1 MAINFFQ
8 NNFASGELSP
18 EVWAR
23 NDRPFY
29 KNGLEI
35 CKNFTPLLT
44 GGARFRPG
52 TGYSIHTDGNA
63 DAFGLPFR
71 FNIDQAYSL
80 EFTEY
85 KLRIHRNGGVLLE
98 TGKTISGITIAT
110 DRVTCTGHG
119 FSTGDEI
126 YISGI
131 VGTTELNSQF
141 FLVVYVDA
149 NTFTLTDIDGNDIDF
164 AGMTAWSSGGTA
176 ARVYE
181 IASPYTVAEAKRI
194 KYCGTADLMYL
205 FHPDHEP
212 RVLVRSGA
220 TSWAINTYTRYSAQW
235 EITGI
240 TKANPGVVTTAT
252 DHGLVEGDRVYIAQ
266 VIGMTEVNK
275 QEYLVGTVG
284 SATTFQLKT
293 LAGASVNTSSYGAW
307 VEKGKVAHVR
317 DVGLNIT
324 GITQAAAGVVTIAG
338 HGYSTYDKIYVAG
351 VVGMTEV
358 NGLFFWVEKIDANT
372 FYLTDELGTRLDTSG
387 YTAYTSGGTSQYIHG
402 LFTKIGDFPTSGGF
416 YGGRMAVGGP
426 DNDPDTFWLSR
437 GPDSETGESEFDD
450 FSIGTEDT
458 DGCIFL
464 IPALNFQAHR
474 ILWFSGV
481 PNFMVVG
488 TTSGVYKANGGSDGA
503 AITPTNIAVTP
514 MSSVGVADM
523 MPCVVNNLT
532 YYVEQGG
539 LTLRSFG
546 YSLLEDSYKAYDKSL
561 LSDEITQGGIVQI
574 AYAKGRP
581 EIIYVV
587 RADGVLLSCTILE
600 SDDVAGWGR
609 VHIGGDGK
617 VLSVI
622 TEPKS
627 SGFDRVGVF
636 VERTINGATR
646 RYVEYLTEDPVIPD
660 IADEFTAIT
669 ARDADKERF
678 EKLVFEEQKKFVR
691 LDSSLVRDT
700 TQVPTLTLGAKTGA
714 SVTATAGS
722 AAFTADSV
730 GQYIFAKYLTGDE
743 TGIAE
748 IIGYT
753 STTVVT
759 VKILEAFDSLTYAT
773 LAWYLTDQT
782 ISGLGHLE
790 GETVGVVTDGAVHGD
805 LTVEDGEITLEYPA
819 RYIIVGKRYVGLGR
833 TLDTEIPGIPGTAIG
848 RRKSVEA
855 MFVRL
860 RHTMGGRFGTQGFY
874 DDQSAELLFRREGN
888 SFYDRPPVL
897 YSGLKELPKVKDGYS
912 NEKHFYFLQDQ
923 PLPMTILAIV
933 PSVDIG
939 EEE

>member
-1 MAINFFQ
+1 MSINFFQ
-8 NNFASGELSP
+8 NDFKSGELSP

-29 KNGLEI
+29 KSGLEI

-44 GGARFRPG
+44 GGVRFRPG
-52 TGYSIHTDGNA
+52 TGYSVHTRLNH
-63 DAFGLPFR
+63 DAFALPFR

-85 KLRIHRNGGVLLE
+85 KLRIHRNGGALLE
-98 TGKTISGITIAT
+98 TAQNIEDLVVATGVITIT
-110 DRVTCTGHG
+110 SHG
-119 FSTGDEI
+119 LSSGDEV
-126 YISGI
+126 YIDSI
-131 VGTTELNSQF
+131 VGPNILNKQFYLVVWIDADTFSLTDVDGNAIDTTEMD
-141 FLVVYVDA
+141 VYV
-149 NTFTLTDIDGNDIDF
+149 
-164 AGMTAWSSGGTA
+164 SGGTV

-181 IASPYTVAEAKRI
+181 ITSPYTVAEAKRI

-212 RVLVRSGA
+212 RVLIRSGA

-235 EITGI
+235 KITAI
-240 TKANPGVVTTAT
+240 TNANPGVVTTETA
-252 DHGLVEGDRVYIAQ
+252 HGLVAGDRVYIAQ

-275 QEYLVGTVG
+275 TEFLVGTV
-284 SATTFQLKT
+284 AAKTFQLKT
-293 LAGASVNTSSYGAW
+293 LAGANVNTTNYGDW
-307 VEKGKVAHVR
+307 VEGGKVAQVR

-324 GITQAAAGVVTIAG
+324 GISKATAGVVTIAG
-338 HGYSTYDKIYVAG
+338 HGYATYDKIYIAG

-372 FYLTDELGTRLDTSG
+372 FYLTNELGTRLDTSG
-387 YTAYTSGGTSQYIHG
+387 YTAWSSGGTSQYIHG
-402 LFTKIGDFPTSGGF
+402 LFTKIGDFPTAGGF
-416 YGGRMAVGGP
+416 YGGRMAIGGP

-488 TTSGVYKANGGSDGA
+488 TSSGVYKANGGSDGA

-523 MPCVVNNLT
+523 MPVVVNNLT

-539 LTLRSFG
+539 LTLRAFG
-546 YSLLEDSYKAYDKSL
+546 YSLIEDSYKAYDKSL
-561 LSDEITQGGIVQI
+561 LSDEITQGGIVQL

-581 EIIYVV
+581 EIIYLV

-609 VHIGGDGK
+609 IHIGGEGV
-617 VLSVI
+617 VLSVV
-622 TEPKS
+622 TEPRS
-627 SGFDRVGVF
+627 SGFDRVGVL
-636 VERTINGATR
+636 VERTINSATR
-646 RYVEYLTEDPVIPD
+646 RYIEYLTEDPVIPD
-660 IADEFTAIT
+660 ISDEFTDIDSK
-669 ARDADKERF
+669 DADKARY
-678 EKLVFEEQKKFVR
+678 EKRVFEVQKQFVR

-700 TQVPTLTLGAKTGA
+700 TQDIVLTLGAKTGA
-714 SVTATAGS
+714 SVTATAASS
-722 AAFTADSV
+722 AFKATHV
-730 GQYIFAKYLTGDE
+730 GQYIFAKFLTGDE

-753 STTVVT
+753 SETVVT
-759 VKILEAFDSLTYAT
+759 VKIKEDFDALIYAAG
-773 LAWYLTDQT
+773 AWYLTDQT
-782 ISGLGHLE
+782 ITGLEHLE

-805 LTVEDGEITLEYPA
+805 LVVEDGAITLEYPA
-819 RYIIVGKRYVGLGR
+819 RYSIIGKRYIGLGR
-833 TLDTEIPGIPGTAIG
+833 TLDAEIAGIPGTAIG
-848 RRKSVEA
+848 RRKTVEA
-855 MFVRL
+855 MFVKL

-874 DDQSAELLFRREGN
+874 EAQGAELLFRREGN

-897 YSGLKELPKVKDGYS
+897 YSGLKEIPKMKDGYS
-912 NEKHFYFLQDQ
+912 NEKRFYFMQDQ
-923 PLPMTILAIV
+923 PLPMTVLAIV

>member
-1 MAINFFQ
+1 MSVNFFQ
-8 NNFASGELSP
+8 NDFKSGELSP

-29 KNGLEI
+29 KSGLEI

-52 TGYSIHTDGNA
+52 TRYSLHTDGNA

-80 EFTEY
+80 EFTDY
-85 KLRIHRNGGVLLE
+85 KLRFHKGGGVLLE
-98 TGKTISGITIAT
+98 TGKAISGITIAT
-110 DRVTCTGHG
+110 NRITCTGHG

-131 VGTTELNSQF
+131 VGTTELNSRF
-141 FLVVYVDA
+141 FLVVSVDA
-149 NTFTLTDIDGNDIDF
+149 DTFTLKDINGDAVDLD
-164 AGMTAWSSGGTA
+164 GMTAYSSAGTA

-181 IASPYTVAEAKRI
+181 IVSPYTVAEAKQI

-212 RVLVRSGA
+212 RVLIRSGA

-235 EITGI
+235 KITGI

-252 DHGLVEGDRVYIAQ
+252 DHGLIAGDRVYIAQ
-266 VIGMTEVNK
+266 VVGMTEVNK

-284 SATTFQLKT
+284 SSTTFQLKT
-293 LAGASVNTSSYGAW
+293 LAGANVDTSSYGAW
-307 VEKGKVAHVR
+307 VSDGKVAAVR
-317 DVGLNIT
+317 DKGLAIT
-324 GITQAAAGVVTIAG
+324 GVTKAAAGVVTIAG
-338 HGYSTYDKIYVAG
+338 HGYSTYDKIYVDSI
-351 VVGMTEV
+351 VGMTEL
-358 NGLFFWVEKIDANT
+358 NARFFWVEKIDANT
-372 FYLTDELGTRLDTSG
+372 FYLTDELKNRVDTSG
-387 YTAYTSGGTSQYIHG
+387 YTAYTSGGTSEYIHG
-402 LFTKIGDFPTSGGF
+402 IFTKIGDFPTAGGF
-416 YGGRMAVGGP
+416 YGGRMAIGGP
-426 DNDPDTFWLSR
+426 DNEPDTFWLSR

-458 DGCIFL
+458 DACVFV

-523 MPCVVNNLT
+523 MPVVVNNMT
-532 YYVEQGG
+532 YYTEQGG
-539 LTLRSFG
+539 LTLRAFG
-546 YSLLEDSYKAYDKSL
+546 YSLLEDSYKAYDKSI

-581 EIIYVV
+581 ELIYIV
-587 RADGVLLSCTILE
+587 RADGVLLTCTILE

-609 VHIGGDGK
+609 VHIGGEGK

-627 SGFDRVGVF
+627 TGFDQVGII
-636 VERTINGATR
+636 VERTIDGATR
-646 RYVEYLTEDPVIPD
+646 RYVEYFTEDPMVPD
-660 IADEFTAIT
+660 VADDFTDI
-669 ARDADKERF
+669 DSEDEDKARF
-678 EKLVFEEQKKFVR
+678 EKKLFELQKGFVR

-700 TQVPTLTLGAKTGA
+700 TQAVTLTLGAKTGTA
-714 SVTATAGS
+714 VTATAGA
-722 AAFTADSV
+722 AAFTAADV
-730 GQYIFAKYLTGDE
+730 GQYIFAKYITGDE
-743 TGIAE
+743 TGIAK
-748 IIGYT
+748 IIAFT
-753 STTVVT
+753 STTIVT
-759 VKILEAFDSLTYAT
+759 VEILEDFDSQSYAT

-782 ISGLGHLE
+782 ISGLDHLE
-790 GETVGVVTDGAVHGD
+790 GETVGVLTDGAVHGD
-805 LTVEDGEITLEYPA
+805 LTVVNGEITLEYPA
-819 RYIIVGKRYVGLGR
+819 RYTIIGKRYLGLGR
-833 TLDTEIPGIPGTAIG
+833 TLDTEIPGVPGTAIG
-848 RRKSVEA
+848 RRKTVEA

-874 DDQSAELLFRREGN
+874 TAAELLFRREGN
-888 SFYDRPPVL
+888 SFYDRPPAL
-897 YSGLKELPKVKDGYS
+897 YSGLKELPKFKDGYS
-912 NEKHFYFLQDQ
+912 NEKRFYFVQDQ
-923 PLPMTILAIV
+923 PLPMTILALV
-933 PSVDIG
+933 PSADIG

>member
-1 MAINFFQ
+1 MSINFFQ
-8 NNFASGELSP
+8 NDFKSGELSP

-29 KNGLEI
+29 KSGLEI

-52 TGYSIHTDGNA
+52 THYSIHTDGNA

-85 KLRIHRNGGVLLE
+85 KLRFHKGGGVLLE
-98 TGKTISGITIAT
+98 TGKTISGITIAADSIT
-110 DRVTCTGHG
+110 ATAHG

-131 VGTTELNSQF
+131 VGTTELNGRF

-149 NTFTLTDIDGNDIDF
+149 NTFTLKDINGDAVDLD
-164 AGMTAWSSGGTA
+164 GMTAWSSAGTA

-181 IASPYTVAEAKRI
+181 IVSPYTVAETKQI

-212 RVLVRSGA
+212 RVLIRSGA

-235 EITGI
+235 KITGI

-252 DHGLVEGDRVYIAQ
+252 AHGLVAGDRVYIAQ
-266 VIGMTEVNK
+266 VVGMTEVNK
-275 QEYLVGTVG
+275 QEYLVGTVA
-284 SATTFQLKT
+284 ATTFQLKT
-293 LAGASVNTSSYGAW
+293 LADANVDTSAYGAW
-307 VEKGKVAHVR
+307 VSDGKVAQVR
-317 DVGLNIT
+317 DKGLAIT
-324 GITQAAAGVVTIAG
+324 GVTKAAAGVVTIAG
-338 HGYSTYDKIYVAG
+338 HGYSTYDKIYIDG
-351 VVGMTEV
+351 IVGMTEL
-358 NGLFFWVEKIDANT
+358 NARFFWVEKIDANT
-372 FYLTDELGTRLDTSG
+372 FYLTDELKNRVDTSG
-387 YTAYTSGGTSQYIHG
+387 YTTYDSVGTSQYIHG
-402 LFTKIGDFPTSGGF
+402 LFTKIGDFPTAGGF
-416 YGGRMAVGGP
+416 YGGRLAIGGP
-426 DNDPDTFWLSR
+426 DNEPDTFWLSR

-458 DGCIFL
+458 DACIYL

-523 MPCVVNNLT
+523 MPCVVNNMT
-532 YYVEQGG
+532 YYTEQGG
-539 LTLRSFG
+539 LTLRAFG
-546 YSLLEDSYKAYDKSL
+546 YSLLEDSYKAYDKSI

-581 EIIYVV
+581 ELLFVV
-587 RADGVLLSCTILE
+587 RADGVLLTCTILE

-609 VHIGGDGK
+609 VHIGGEGK
-617 VLSVI
+617 VLSVV

-627 SGFDRVGVF
+627 TGFDQVGVF
-636 VERTINGATR
+636 VERTIDGATR
-646 RYVEYLTEDPVIPD
+646 RYVEYFTEDPTVPD
-660 IADEFTAIT
+660 IADDFTDID
-669 ARDADKERF
+669 REDEDKARF
-678 EKLVFEEQKKFVR
+678 EKKLFELQKEFVR

-700 TQVPTLTLGAKTGA
+700 TQTPTLTLGAKTGA
-714 SVTATAGS
+714 SITATAGA
-722 AAFTADSV
+722 AAFKAADV
-730 GQYIFAKYLTGDE
+730 GQYIFAKYITGDE
-743 TGIAE
+743 TGIAK

-753 STTVVT
+753 SETVVT
-759 VKILEAFDSLTYAT
+759 VEILEDFDSLAYAT
-773 LAWYLTDQT
+773 LTWYLTDQT

-790 GETVGVVTDGAVHGD
+790 GETVGVLTDGAVHGD
-805 LTVEDGEITLEYPA
+805 LTVTGGEITLEYPA
-819 RYIIVGKRYVGLGR
+819 RYTIVGKRYAGLGR
-833 TLDTEIPGIPGTAIG
+833 TLDIEIAGVPGTAIG
-848 RRKSVEA
+848 RRKTIES

-874 DDQSAELLFRREGN
+874 AAPELLFRREGN
-888 SFYDRPPVL
+888 SFYDRPPAL
-897 YSGLKELPKVKDGYS
+897 YSGLKELPKFKDGYA
-912 NEKHFYFLQDQ
+912 NEKRFYFLQDQ
-923 PLPMTILAIV
+923 PLPMTILALV
-933 PSVDIG
+933 PSADIG

>member
-1 MAINFFQ
+1 MSINFFQ
-8 NNFASGELSP
+8 NDFKSGELSP

-29 KNGLEI
+29 KSGLEI
-35 CKNFTPLLT
+35 AKNFTPLLT
-44 GGARFRPG
+44 GGIRFRPG
-52 TGYSIHTDGNA
+52 TGYSNHTKLNY

-80 EFTEY
+80 EFTDY
-85 KLRIHRNGGVLLE
+85 KLRFHKDGGALLE
-98 TGKTISGITIAT
+98 TAKTITGLVVATGVITSAT
-110 DRVTCTGHG
+110 HG

-126 YISGI
+126 YIDTL
-131 VGTTELNSQF
+131 VGPEELNKQF
-141 FLVVYVDA
+141 YLVVRVDA
-149 NTFTLTDIDGNDIDF
+149 NTFTLKNVDGTAIDT
-164 AGMTAWSSGGTA
+164 TALTAYASGGTA

-181 IASPYTVAEAKRI
+181 ITSPYTVAEAKQI

-212 RVLVRSGA
+212 RVLIRSGA
-220 TSWAINTYTRYSAQW
+220 TSWSINTYTRYSAQW
-235 EITGI
+235 TITGI

-252 DHGLVEGDRVYIAQ
+252 DHGLVAGDRVYIAQ
-266 VIGMTEVNK
+266 VVGMTEVNK
-275 QEYLVGTVG
+275 TEFLVGTVA
-284 SATTFQLKT
+284 SSTTFQLKT
-293 LAGASVNTSSYGAW
+293 LADANVNTSAYGAW
-307 VEKGKVAHVR
+307 VSGGKVAQVR
-317 DVGLNIT
+317 DKGLAIT
-324 GITQAAAGVVTIAG
+324 GISKAAAGVVTIAG
-338 HGYSTYDKIYVAG
+338 HGYATYDKIYVAG

-372 FYLTDELGTRLDTSG
+372 FYLTNELGTRLDTSG
-387 YTAYTSGGTSQYIHG
+387 YTAWSSGGTSELIHG
-402 LFTKIGDFPTSGGF
+402 LFTKIGDFPTAGGF

-437 GPDSETGESEFDD
+437 GPDPETGESEFDD

-488 TTSGVYKANGGSDGA
+488 TTSGIYKANGGADGA

-523 MPCVVNNLT
+523 MPCVINNLT

-539 LTLRSFG
+539 LTLRGFG
-546 YSLLEDSYKAYDKSL
+546 YSLLEDSYKAYDKNI

-581 EIIYVV
+581 EIIYLV

-609 VHIGGDGK
+609 VHIGGEGK
-617 VLSVI
+617 VLSVV

-627 SGFDRVGVF
+627 SGFDRVGVI
-636 VERTINGATR
+636 VERTINSATR
-646 RYVEYLTEDPVIPD
+646 RYIEYLSEDPTLSDP
-660 IADEFTAIT
+660 ADEFTGIEESA
-669 ARDADKERF
+669 ADKARY
-678 EKLVFEEQKKFVR
+678 EKLVFEAQKQFVR
-691 LDSSLVRDT
+691 LDSSLIRDT
-700 TQVPTLTLGAKTGA
+700 TQTTGLTLGAKTGA
-714 SVTATAGS
+714 SVLATAAS
-722 AAFTADSV
+722 SIFKSSHV
-730 GQYIFAKYLTGDE
+730 GQYIFAKYITGDE

-748 IIGYT
+748 IISYISAT
-753 STTVVT
+753 QVT
-759 VKILEAFDSLTYAT
+759 VKILEDFDSLTYASGG
-773 LAWYLTDQT
+773 WYLSDQT
-782 ISGLGHLE
+782 ITGLGHLE
-790 GETVGVVTDGAVHGD
+790 GESVGVLTDGAVHSD
-805 LTVEDGEITLEYPA
+805 LVVEDGEITLDYPS
-819 RYIIVGKRYVGLGR
+819 RYTIIGKRYTGLGR
-833 TLDTEIPGIPGTAIG
+833 TLDTEIAGVPGTAIG
-848 RRKSVEA
+848 RRKSVES

-874 DDQSAELLFRREGN
+874 TAAELLFRREGG
-888 SFYDRPPVL
+888 SFYDRPPAL
-897 YSGLKELPKVKDGYS
+897 YSGLKELPKFKDGYS
-912 NEKHFYFLQDQ
+912 NEKRFYFVQDQ
-923 PLPMTILAIV
+923 PLPMTILALV
-933 PSVDIG
+933 PSADIG